1 MSLTCGGSGTRPTV
15 ACIGVWRAA
24 WRRRLLGGSRWP
36 LGLAA
41 LAVVA
46 GCSEDGSRSGSP
58 GMTEPSPRTAT
69 VSKAD
74 QGGRLARHHGKV
86 IQTRLDGQPLVFRV
100 TGAPPPTTHDHTPQL
115 AYTLIFRLNTSDA
128 WERRYSE
135 DAIGR
140 YGGFELAGFPV
151 DVFPFGPRAQNCFA
165 ANARRSTSQFGSAAM
180 RRLDNTAIGR
190 PVPVKIAPRV
200 RFEDGHTGDP
210 VRRYVRHPR
219 LQIAPFRFKGS
230 AAQAR
235 LKSIGCTG
243 LTYYR

>member
-1 MSLTCGGSGTRPTV
+1 MSLDCRGSGRRPTV
-15 ACIGVWRAA
+15 ARIRAWRTA
-24 WRRRLLGGSRWP
+24 WRRRLLRGSRWP

-46 GCSEDGSRSGSP
+46 GCSQDGSRSGSP
-58 GMTEPSPRTAT
+58 GTTEASPRTAT

-74 QGGRLARHHGKV
+74 QGGRLARHHAKV
-86 IQTRLDGQPLVFRV
+86 IQTRLVGQPLVFRV
-100 TGAPPPTTHDHTPQL
+100 TGAPPPTARDHTPQL
-115 AYTLIFRLNTSDA
+115 AYTLVFRLSTSDA

-165 ANARRSTSQFGSAAM
+165 ANARRSKSHFGSAAM
-180 RRLDNTAIGR
+180 RQLDNTGIGR
-190 PVPVKIAPRV
+190 PVQVKIAPRV

-219 LQIAPFRFKGS
+219 LRIAPFRFKGS
-230 AAQAR
+230 AAEAR
-235 LKSIGCTG
+235 LKSIGCSG